1 MNNFK
6 ALYQHVMR
14 SWRHH
19 LLLQMGSLVVITS
32 ALTIVFSM
40 FLFFLNLE
48 KALISWGSESDIN
61 IFLKENMTGQELNR
75 AQSSIE
81 KLGYFKK
88 IEYVDKKQAS
98 EKFFSK
104 MSKYVPDFAN
114 EKDFAS
120 LIPASFIGTMLAKH
134 SINEIQNIS
143 EKVLQISGVEDVSYG
158 QEWISNLSSFLFL
171 IKKIG
176 WLISLTLIVG
186 CFFVIGFSIYAI
198 LIRRREEIEVYE
210 LCGATPAAIQ
220 IPFVFEAM
228 LISVV
233 SSIAALILSAFM
245 VRIENKFFISQMK
258 YLGFND
264 LFEFAS
270 IGQQMSFIFLTAI
283 ISGLVALFCVRKIN
297 TGWSQAARETLG

>member
-75 AQSSIE
+75 AQSS
-81 KLGYFKK
+81 
-88 IEYVDKKQAS
+88 VDKKQAS